1 MSIICMIAITLL
13 IICFVCHVI
22 WNIIYYKKLKI
33 MVEKETNKT
42 VVGPKG
48 DLGIKG
54 DSGLPGIK
62 GDVGSRG
69 EIGPT
74 GISANP
80 YSLVDLR
87 EFKDLDPRF
96 KDIYVNQILTKV
108 QPNLMNDLNNKLT
121 KAFNNLTDAEVVNN
135 IMNNMTL

>member
-1 MSIICMIAITLL
+1 
-13 IICFVCHVI
+13 
-22 WNIIYYKKLKI
+22 

-48 DLGIKG
+48 DIGPKGDPGIKG
-54 DSGLPGIK
+54 DIGSRGDIGPKGDLGIK

-108 QPNLMNDLNNKLT
+108 QPKMMNDVNNELT
-121 KAFNNLTDAEVVNN
+121 KVFNKNLTAAEVSSIVDN
-135 IMNNMTL
+135 IRDSYQGFW